1 MEKFISINIQ
11 YILNKNNGYKL
22 DLYYGLQT
30 PLLIHVI
37 KCLLINNGANNSITD
52 I

>member
-11 YILNKNNGYKL
+11 YILNKNNGYNL
-22 DLYYGLQT
+22 DLYYDLQT

-37 KCLLINNGANNSITD
+37 KCPIINNGADKSITD